1 MNVLQQRSR
10 RVGTT
15 AGWCV
20 ILLAAL
26 TLGASSASA
35 SICYQVSL
43 PIGAAQAAG
52 SICTDGTSGDLVQ
65 SNITAWHLLLSN
77 GNAQGSLLDSWVWDS
92 TASDTPLVT
101 FWQTATPDPLTA
113 TAAALQWDF
122 VDPGTGNYNILEFSN
137 VSGGTTYYLEWT
149 NYHNGFSYLGGNFGY
164 NIPGGG
170 GQLTYAFDSQLDGP
184 QTYPSAPEP
193 GSFALLF
200 AGVTAFVTLAR
211 HRNTATQRPS

>member
-122 VDPGTGNYNILEFSN
+122 VDPGRR
-137 VSGGTTYYLEWT
+137 SGR
-149 NYHNGFSYLGGNFGY
+149 
-164 NIPGGG
+164 
-170 GQLTYAFDSQLDGP
+170 GQRT
-184 QTYPSAPEP
+184 
-193 GSFALLF
+193 
-200 AGVTAFVTLAR
+200 AR
-211 HRNTATQRPS
+211 HGMTCAVFWQLSQFKLPAASCRHLFRMQNEGAGLVELQLAEE